1 MHKLPAK
8 PLRTLIASS
17 ACLAALLASSS
28 ASASGFSTARFG
40 GEHGHPTTNNPTAI
54 YYNPAGLAVDTP
66 GESDEGF
73 RFKLFVD
80 GTFAL
85 RAASFNH
92 TASPN
97 DTPEPDGAA
106 GANTGEA
113 SLFNFA
119 GAPMVGAA
127 ALIDDLA
134 IGAGFYVPFGGASSW
149 GKNDAFEG
157 STQFAGPVD
166 GVQRWH
172 TIDGNLRSMYL
183 SLGAAYDIMD
193 RIAVGATFNLVMSQ
207 VQTVRARTVAGVDD
221 VNLEGRSLIDVSG
234 MNASFG
240 VGAIGEVVE
249 DKLWIG
255 FSYQAPPGL
264 GEQRLNGTL
273 TNNYSGNITEDPVDL
288 LQTLPAVYR
297 LGVRARPV
305 PDVELRIFGD
315 VTDWSTFERQ
325 CVVPEGGDCEI
336 ADDGS
341 FIGEGEV
348 PYLNLVRDWGTGFA
362 IRAGGSYFLND
373 AVELYAGAGYDS
385 NVVPDTT
392 LEPALT
398 DFHDVS
404 ASLGGRFQIADEFA
418 FSATYTHI
426 FYFSRDTNGESV
438 LATLESPSKSPD
450 AGGEYTQ
457 TIGVLNAYVE
467 LMF

>member
-1 MHKLPAK
+1 MHTHSAK
-8 PLRTLIASS
+8 PPRTLIASS
-17 ACLAALLASSS
+17 ACLSALLVS
-28 ASASGFSTARFG
+28 ASASATGFGTARFG
-40 GEHGHPTTNNPTAI
+40 GEHGHPTTNNPSAI

-73 RFKLFVD
+73 RFKLMVD

-85 RAASFNH
+85 RAASWTH
-92 TASPN
+92 AASPN
-97 DTPEPDGAA
+97 DSPEPADAA

-119 GAPMVGAA
+119 GAPMVGAV
-127 ALIDDLA
+127 ALIDDLS

-149 GKNDAFEG
+149 KKNDAFEG
-157 STQFAGPVD
+157 SPRYPGPVD

-172 TIDGNLRSMYL
+172 TIDGNLRSMYV

-193 RIAVGATFNLVMSQ
+193 RVSIGASFNLVMSQ
-207 VQTVRARTVAGVDD
+207 VQTVRARNVLGTNPVEQ
-221 VNLEGRSLIDVSG
+221 EGRSLIDVSG

-240 VGAIGEVVE
+240 AGIIGEVVE
-249 DKLWIG
+249 DKLWLG

-264 GEQRLNGTL
+264 GQQRLNGTL
-273 TNNYSGNITEDPVDL
+273 TNNYSGNRTEDPVDL

-297 LGVRARPV
+297 VGVRARPI
-305 PDVELRIFGD
+305 PEVELRAFGD
-315 VTDWSTFERQ
+315 VTDWSTFKNQ
-325 CVVPEGGDCEI
+325 CVVPEGLDCEVN
-336 ADDGS
+336 ADGS
-341 FIGEGEV
+341 FAGSGDP

-362 IRAGGSYFLND
+362 VRLGASYFASD
-373 AVELYAGAGYDS
+373 AVEVYAGAGYDS

-404 ASLGGRFQIADEFA
+404 ASLGGRFRIADEFA
-418 FSATYTHI
+418 FSATYSHI
-426 FYFSRDTNGESV
+426 FYFSRDTTGESV
-438 LATLESPSKSPD
+438 LSTLSQPSKSPD
-450 AGGEYTQ
+450 SGGEYTQ